1 MAIFVPSYF
10 VCLWSAASKRYRNS
24 GMRSIG
30 TACVQN
36 SATEAD
42 MLKMRGLRL
51 LDENSYGTLI
61 EPRINVI
68 NIKTITKEENDE
80 SCT

>member
-1 MAIFVPSYF
+1 
-10 VCLWSAASKRYRNS
+10 
-24 GMRSIG
+24 
-30 TACVQN
+30 
-36 SATEAD
+36 
-42 MLKMRGLRL
+42 LKMRGLRL